1 MSDFIPYGKQ
11 TITEKDIN
19 NINEVLKS
27 EFLTQGP
34 KVPEFEKAICKKV
47 DANYGVASNSATS
60 CLHLACLAL
69 GLRKGDY
76 LWTSP
81 ITFAAS
87 ANCSQYCGAN
97 VDFVD
102 IDKETGLIDIDDLQN
117 KLEIAKKEDKLPK
130 VLIPVH
136 LAGSSCDMEEIGF
149 LSKKYGFK
157 IIEDAS
163 HALGGKYKDFPVG
176 SCKFSSITVFSFHPV
191 KIITTGEG
199 GIATTNDKELAQK
212 MVDLRSHGIIKQ
224 DERFLFESEGDW
236 YYEQQMLGFNYRL
249 TDIAAALGISQISR
263 LEKIVTERNALYI
276 NYKRL
281 LSDLPV
287 KLLKI
292 PNNVYSSIHLAVIKI
307 NSDNKEMHK
316 YIFKKLRENQIGV
329 QLHYYPVHLHPY
341 YRNLGFKKGDFPK
354 SEIYKD
360 KAMSLPLF
368 PGLRYQQQEKVVDI
382 LTNSIRDFDEI

>member
-1 MSDFIPYGKQ
+1 MSNFIPYGKQ
-11 TITEKDIN
+11 TITETDIN
-19 NINEVLKS
+19 NVNEVLKS

-34 KVPEFEKAICKKV
+34 KVPEFENTICKKV
-47 DANYGVASNSATS
+47 KANYAVATNSATS

-69 GLRKGDY
+69 GLGKGDY

-97 VDFVD
+97 IDFVD
-102 IDKETGLIDIDDLQN
+102 INQETGLIDIDNLQN
-117 KLEIAKKEDKLPK
+117 KLEIAKKEHKLPK

-136 LAGSSCDMEEIGF
+136 LAGSSCEMKEIDF

-199 GIATTNDKELAQK
+199 GVATTNDKELAQK
-212 MVDLRSHGIIKQ
+212 MTDLRSHGIIKQ

-263 LEKIVTERNALYI
+263 LEEIVKERNALYL
-276 NYKRL
+276 NYKKL
-281 LSDLPV
+281 ISDLPI

-292 PNNVYSSIHLAVIKI
+292 PNNVYSSIHLAVIKF
-307 NSDNKEMHK
+307 NTHNKKMHK

-341 YRNLGFKKGDFPK
+341 YRDLGFKKGDFPK
-354 SEIYKD
+354 SETYKD
-360 KAMSLPLF
+360 TAMSLPLY
-368 PGLRYQQQEKVVDI
+368 PGLRYQQQEKIIDI
-382 LTNSIRDFDEI
+382 FNKLLKEFDEI